1 MIIGLDVGGTHADVV
16 LLGNQGLLREI
27 KIPTDPADLFQT
39 VLTCLQTITKNIDPD
54 EIQRIVLST
63 TLTTNTIAQKKVP
76 AVGMIVCSGPGI
88 DPASYRTHSNY
99 YSVSGSID
107 HRGREIKPI
116 DAQEIRTIGATLKQ
130 DGIKHVGIVGKF
142 SVRNPRHEIQM
153 AEILKDSFDRIF
165 LGYQAS
171 GSLNFARRI
180 ATTYLNAAVYPIH
193 RHFFDAVQK
202 SLQEKGLQ
210 VPIHILKADGGTMN
224 LKASMD
230 YPGQS
235 ILSGPAASVMGSV
248 AFAPVDAQ
256 AVSLDIGGTT
266 TDIAV
271 IARRVPL
278 LHPLG
283 IRLGGFRT
291 LIRSL
296 ETHSIGIGGD
306 SVIRVKD
313 GALQIG
319 PQREGPAMAYGGP
332 LPTPTDALFVLGKM
346 RDGNGESAR
355 QGIESIANRLG
366 INPEQAAERIF
377 EQTCRTILAEA
388 DAFIDRINNRPVYT
402 VHEMQ
407 AGAKLSPSYLLVL
420 GGPAP
425 YFVDRLRSISRRQ
438 VKLIPRWQVAN
449 AIGAALARTTCE
461 VSFLADTQLG
471 VAVAP
476 EEDYRQNIDK
486 HYTSADAVKTA
497 FDLLKHK
504 AMQIG
509 AYAADLETEVLEE
522 HEYNMVRGFLTTGQ
536 NIRIKVQVKP
546 GLIHE
551 YEEVVERLTTE

>member
-39 VLTCLQTITKNIDPD
+39 VLTCLQTITKDIDPD

-76 AVGMIVCSGPGI
+76 AVGMIVSSGPGI
-88 DPASYRTHSNY
+88 DPAFYRTHANY

-116 DAQEIRTIGATLKQ
+116 DAQEIRKIGATLKQ
-130 DGIKHVGIVGKF
+130 DGIRNVGIVGKF

-248 AFAPVDAQ
+248 AFAPVDAE

-306 SVIRVKD
+306 SVIDVKD

-319 PQREGPAMAYGGP
+319 PQRQGPAMAYGGP

-388 DAFIDRINNRPVYT
+388 DALIDRINSRPVYT
-402 VHEMQ
+402 VHELQ
-407 AGAKLSPSYLLVL
+407 AGAKLSPDHLLVL

-425 YFVDRLRSISRRQ
+425 YFVERLRRISRRQ

-461 VSFLADTQLG
+461 VSFWPIPSWAWPQRRKKTT
-471 VAVAP
+471 A
-476 EEDYRQNIDK
+476 K
-486 HYTSADAVKTA
+486 TS
-497 FDLLKHK
+497 
-504 AMQIG
+504 
-509 AYAADLETEVLEE
+509 
-522 HEYNMVRGFLTTGQ
+522 
-536 NIRIKVQVKP
+536 IRIIPAQMRSRP
-546 GLIHE
+546 HLSC
-551 YEEVVERLTTE
+551 